1 MKNAN
6 RTMIVVS
13 GCMILM
19 SANCVLAQD
28 WPQWRGPNQDGK
40 VTGFNAPKTWP
51 KELAQKWKAAVG
63 SGDAAPVLVGD
74 KLFVFARQGEDEV
87 TLCLNAADGTQLW
100 QDKNPVPA
108 ISGPDAGQHS
118 GPRSSPAV
126 ANGKVVTL
134 GVCGAISCLDAAS
147 GKVLWR
153 KDDFPGAW
161 PKFHVAMSPIIVDGR
176 CIVQLGKPGEGTT
189 VAYDLATGEPK
200 WKWTGDGPGY
210 ASPVLLTVSGTKMIV
225 TQTEKSVV
233 AIAVADGKLL
243 WQTPFEPMG
252 MAYNAATPIVDGQ
265 TVIYCGQGRGAK
277 AVKLEKQGDSFTG
290 KELWSNPDNAVQF
303 NSPVLKN
310 GLVYGLS
317 AKNDFFCLNAQ
328 DGKTLWTA
336 PYSPPAAGGEGQSQ
350 DQGMGKGRGG
360 RGMGR
365 SAGYGSIIDAGSVLL
380 ALTPAFQLVVFQPG
394 DKAYTEV
401 ARIKVADTAT
411 YAHLVVAGNRI
422 FVKDQDSLMLW
433 AIE

>member
-51 KELAQKWKAAVG
+51 KELAQKWKTTVG

-87 TLCLNAADGTQLW
+87 TLCLNAADGKQLW

-118 GPRSSPAV
+118 GPSSSPVV
-126 ANGKVVTL
+126 ANGKVIIL
-134 GVCGAISCLDAAS
+134 GVCGAVSCLDAAT

-161 PKFHVAMSPIIVDGR
+161 PKFHVAMSPIVVDGR
-176 CIVQLGKPGEGTT
+176 CIVQLGKSGEGTT

-233 AIAVADGKLL
+233 AIAVADGKPL

-265 TVIYCGQGRGAK
+265 TVIYCGQGRGTK

-317 AKNDFFCLNAQ
+317 AKNDFFCLSAQ

-350 DQGMGKGRGG
+350 DQGMG
-360 RGMGR
+360 
-365 SAGYGSIIDAGSVLL
+365 
-380 ALTPAFQLVVFQPG
+380 
-394 DKAYTEV
+394 
-401 ARIKVADTAT
+401 
-411 YAHLVVAGNRI
+411 
-422 FVKDQDSLMLW
+422 
-433 AIE
+433 